1 MSLNHCT
8 EGMLKTFRFVRDAG
22 GWWTAAEIAQHLVRD
37 AKHERATQTA
47 ARWLSALARHG
58 YVARRLGAGSCC
70 FGVTASCLAPAG
82 ESLVPSS
89 RSPVRESDEAL
100 A

>member
-1 MSLNHCT
+1 MSLKPCT
-8 EGMLKTFRFVRDAG
+8 DGMLKTFRFLRDAG
-22 GWWTAAEIAQHLVRD
+22 GWWNATEVAQHLVRD
-37 AKHERATQTA
+37 AKHDRAAQTA

-58 YVARRLGAGSCC
+58 YVARRLGDVSCR

-89 RSPVRESDEAL
+89 RSPVREPDEAL